1 MPDNDE
7 LPTIGQV
14 ISNWLGVRLPTVTLP
29 QTLKNIDKAIG
40 KIILAGGE
48 NLEARIK
55 GNTARSRATNKI
67 NVDGLFRTEE
77 EKRKL
82 ENRAAAMKAAL
93 EDMDANPITVDA
105 SAEIDDDWLNVFV
118 RLSED
123 KSSEELQ
130 RLFGRILSGEIR
142 RPGSYSLRTVQLM
155 STISRQ
161 DADALST
168 LLSYALNGTI
178 LPFEKGDNDK
188 PTENE
193 RLLLEELS
201 IAGHPSRIGGMVM
214 NYTVQPT
221 QKYLLQGSHR
231 GILVQNDT
239 QEIINGSIPGQVLT
253 TIARELVEI
262 ANSPPTD
269 IEFLKKVAAQIHR
282 ELRNKHGAEI
292 ESKRLT
298 VHVVTCQ
305 VAATNPDGTNLVNYN
320 IIYTQG
326 AE

>member
-1 MPDNDE
+1 MPDDDE

-82 ENRAAAMKAAL
+82 ENRAAAMKTAL
-93 EDMDANPITVDA
+93 EDLDANPITVDA
-105 SAEIDDDWLNVFV
+105 SAEIEDDWLNLFV
-118 RLSED
+118 CLSED

-161 DADALST
+161 DADAL
-168 LLSYALNGTI
+168 
-178 LPFEKGDNDK
+178 
-188 PTENE
+188 
-193 RLLLEELS
+193 
-201 IAGHPSRIGGMVM
+201 
-214 NYTVQPT
+214 YTFVVRPQW
-221 QKYLLQGSHR
+221 
-231 GILVQNDT
+231 NDT
-239 QEIINGSIPGQVLT
+239 AV
-253 TIARELVEI
+253 
-262 ANSPPTD
+262 
-269 IEFLKKVAAQIHR
+269 
-282 ELRNKHGAEI
+282 
-292 ESKRLT
+292 
-298 VHVVTCQ
+298 
-305 VAATNPDGTNLVNYN
+305 
-320 IIYTQG
+320 
-326 AE
+326 

>member
-7 LPTIGQV
+7 LPTIGQA
-14 ISNWLGVRLPTVTLP
+14 ISNWLGVRLPAVALP

-40 KIILAGGE
+40 RIILAGGE
-48 NLEARIK
+48 NLEARIM
-55 GNTARSRATNKI
+55 GNTATSRATNKI

-77 EKRKL
+77 DKRKL

-105 SAEIDDDWLNVFV
+105 SAEIDDDWLNLFV

-130 RLFGRILSGEIR
+130 QLFGRILSGEIR

-168 LLSYALNGTI
+168 LLSYALNGMI
-178 LPFEKGDNDK
+178 LPFEKGDNGK
-188 PTENE
+188 PTDSE
-193 RLLLEELS
+193 RLLLEELG
-201 IAGHPSRIGGMVM
+201 IAGHPSMVGGMVM

-221 QKYLLQGSHR
+221 QKCLLQGSYL

-239 QEIINGSIPGQVLT
+239 QEILNVSFPGQVLT
-253 TIARELVEI
+253 TIARELVKI

-282 ELRNKHGAEI
+282 ELRNKHGAET

-298 VHVVTCQ
+298 VHVVTTR
-305 VAATNPDGTNLVNYN
+305 VVATNPDGTDLVNYN
-320 IIYTQG
+320 IIYTQD
-326 AE
+326 AQ